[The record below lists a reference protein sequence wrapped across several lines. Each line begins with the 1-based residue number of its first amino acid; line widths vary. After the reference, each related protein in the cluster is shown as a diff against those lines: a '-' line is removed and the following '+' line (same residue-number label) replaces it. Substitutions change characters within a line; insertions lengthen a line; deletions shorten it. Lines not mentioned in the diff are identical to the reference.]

1 MRSVI
6 RCHEEP
12 PTHQECLADPGI
24 DESVCKGAAT
34 FDEELP
40 GLISCGTIRT
50 VNLLAFQALF
60 ATGLEKVAGF
70 LRHQFPMV
78 RISESPSF
86 AEVTHCEVD
95 QGCYC
100 RIHIPYHT
108 E

>member
-1 MRSVI
+1 MRSIV

-12 PTHQECLADPGI
+12 PTHQECLTDPGI

-34 FDEELP
+34 LDEKLP
-40 GLISCGTIRT
+40 GLIYCGTIRT
-50 VNLLAFQALF
+50 VNLLAFPALF

-86 AEVTHCEVD
+86 IGVAHRGID

-100 RIHIPYHT
+100 RVHISYHT